1 MNSVIF
7 TAEIVL
13 VWLSSL
19 FNGTGLGHVYH
30 TNSITNAALVGLSAI
45 FLLRHRRVSVQKDTF
60 YTFCATMCIF
70 VFSGLLHKKGLG
82 GAEYLCC
89 FLLIYVFSQI
99 DVRERAMRL
108 SGLAVLA
115 LGTMILTIY
124 DYGTQLSGWNENSI
138 AMIGL
143 FSYILFAASFYDLRS
158 RWSKS
163 LILLSGGFIFWLIAP
178 TDSRSCMIALV
189 VTILLAL
196 TAKPCPRVLQS
207 RGWTMFLLIIPLLV
221 ALITVVLS
229 LSNIAPKMDIWSR
242 RVFEKPIFNGRER
255 LWLAGFR
262 SFLHHPYF
270 GSGRI
275 NANNWHNTAVACL
288 TSFGMVGYAF
298 WLRCLYL
305 PLKRGSLYL
314 SDSIVTGCMAAF
326 LLMNAQQSFEL
337 GMFSSNPNLLIYLPL
352 GLLLGR
358 IRYLEEKRDEIHHSN
373 F

>member
-19 FNGTGLGHVYH
+19 FNGTGLGNAHH
-30 TNSITNAALVGLSAI
+30 TDRITIAALVVLSAF
-45 FLLRHRRVSVQKDTF
+45 FLLRHRRVSVHKRIVYAFGGMTF
-60 YTFCATMCIF
+60 IF
-70 VFSGLLHKKGLG
+70 VFSGLLHGRELG
-82 GAEYLCC
+82 GAQYLCC
-89 FLLIYVFSQI
+89 FLLVYVFSQI
-99 DVRERAMRL
+99 KIQEHAMRL

-143 FSYILFAASFYDLRS
+143 FSYILFAVSFYDQQS
-158 RWSKS
+158 RWSKF
-163 LILLSGGFIFWLIAP
+163 LVLLSGAGVLWLIAP

-229 LSNIAPKMDIWSR
+229 LSSIAPKMDIWSR
-242 RVFEKPIFNGRER
+242 RVFGKPIFNGRDR
-255 LWLAGFR
+255 LWLVGFR
-262 SFLHHPYF
+262 SFLHYPFF

-275 NANNWHNTAVACL
+275 NANNWHNTAIACL

-298 WLRCLYL
+298 WLKCLYL

-314 SDSIVTGCMAAF
+314 SDPIVTGCMAAF

-358 IRYLEEKRDEIHHSN
+358 IRYLKER
-373 F
+373 

>member
-30 TNSITNAALVGLSAI
+30 TNNITNAALVGLSAI

-143 FSYILFAASFYDLRS
+143 FSYVLFMTAFYNLRS
-158 RWSKS
+158 GWSKF
-163 LILLSGGFIFWLIAP
+163 LILLAGGLVLWLISK
-178 TDSRSCMIALV
+178 TESRSCMV
-189 VTILLAL
+189 VLAVTMLLAL
-196 TAKPCPRVLQS
+196 IMKPYPWALRS
-207 RGWTMFLLIIPLLV
+207 HGWVIFLLLIPLFV
-221 ALITVVLS
+221 ALVTVVIS
-229 LSNIAPKMDIWSR
+229 LCGAVYDMEVWSLKT
-242 RVFEKPIFNGRER
+242 FDKPIFNGRDQ
-255 LWLAGFR
+255 LWLNGFR
-262 SFLHHPYF
+262 SLLRQPLL
-270 GSGRI
+270 GSGNI
-275 NANNWHNTAVACL
+275 STNNWHNTAVACL
-288 TSFGMVGYAF
+288 TSFGILGYGF
-298 WLRCLYL
+298 WLNCLYL
-305 PLKRGSLYL
+305 PLKRATPYL
-314 SDSIVTGCMAAF
+314 SDPIVTGCVTAF
-326 LLMNAQQSFEL
+326 LLMNAQQAFEL
-337 GMFSSNPNLLIYLPL
+337 GMFSLKPNLLIYLPL

-358 IRYLEEKRDEIHHSN
+358 IRYLKEN
-373 F
+373 QT